1 MAYWKEKV
9 LELTPHPGEAQE
21 PADGVLRSAR
31 GHEGPYGGAPH
42 DGRVAEPPV
51 EGGSVRVGA
60 VQEGK
65 KEAEGRQREDQRPQR
80 PAQRPKQAP
89 SRRRAGS
96 SPYSL
101 HRGGAVLLRTR
112 TAARAN
118 VSGLGSV
125 PRRS

>member
-60 VQEGK
+60 VQEEK
-65 KEAEGRQREDQRPQR
+65 KEADGRRREDQRPQR
-80 PAQRPKQAP
+80 PAQRPEQAP
-89 SRRRAGS
+89 SRRRARVLTVQS
-96 SPYSL
+96 SQRWCRAPEDED
-101 HRGGAVLLRTR
+101 RRAGERIWAGKRTP
-112 TAARAN
+112 A
-118 VSGLGSV
+118 
-125 PRRS
+125 